1 MQTSP
6 PNLLSDNAIAP
17 GTEQFQTLLET
28 GSVRIERILSNSHA
42 SPDGFWYDQAGDEWV
57 VVLRG
62 GATLEFDPGIP
73 RSLAAGDHLFIPRHT
88 RHRVAE
94 TSPDTI
100 WLAVH
105 LKALA

>member
-1 MQTSP
+1 MQTRP
-6 PNLLSDNAIAP
+6 PNLFSDTAIVP
-17 GTEQFQTLLET
+17 GTEHLQNLLET
-28 GSVRIERILSNSHA
+28 GSVRIERIVSNSHA
-42 SPDGFWYDQAGDEWV
+42 SPDGFWYDQAEDEWV

-62 GATLEFDPGIP
+62 NATLEFDPGSP

-88 RHRVAE
+88 RHRVSE

-105 LKALA
+105 LKAVA

>member
-6 PNLLSDNAIAP
+6 LNLFSDPAIAS
-17 GTEQFQTLLET
+17 GAEQIHTLLET

-62 GATLEFDPGIP
+62 NATLEFDPGSP

-88 RHRVAE
+88 RHRVSE

-105 LKALA
+105 LKAVA